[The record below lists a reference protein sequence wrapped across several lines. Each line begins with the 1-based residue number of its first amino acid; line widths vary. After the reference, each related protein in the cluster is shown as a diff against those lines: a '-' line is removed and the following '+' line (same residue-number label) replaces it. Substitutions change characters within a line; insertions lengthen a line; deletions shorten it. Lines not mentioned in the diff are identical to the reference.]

1 MIDAATVEEYMRDA
15 NPIPTLDAIDADE
28 FAHFVAAT
36 HMKRAAAMHAPT
48 RHPTRSTPSAGQ
60 TELGWAG
67 AHVAER
73 EESAMVTHQQPDIE
87 TPTPTPTTPPQSR
100 RGPLMAAA
108 VAVVVILAGV
118 GIAFAAG
125 AFESEG
131 DAAAGG
137 EGEPTLTFDG
147 TALTYSGPETLE
159 AGDVTFTLENTSDE
173 VMAFAWV
180 LYNDDSVTL
189 EQERAWFEE
198 NPDSATGPP
207 WVETWNRIG
216 EAGPGEVVEETS
228 YLYEGR
234 NGLQAWNPAIGPS
247 SVDVAA
253 VIDVTGN

>member
-1 MIDAATVEEYMRDA
+1 
-15 NPIPTLDAIDADE
+15 
-28 FAHFVAAT
+28 
-36 HMKRAAAMHAPT
+36 
-48 RHPTRSTPSAGQ
+48 
-60 TELGWAG
+60 
-67 AHVAER
+67 
-73 EESAMVTHQQPDIE
+73 MVTHQQPDIE
-87 TPTPTPTTPPQSR
+87 TPTPTPTTPRQRR

-131 DAAAGG
+131 DAAVGG

-147 TALTYSGPETLE
+147 TALTYSGPATLE

-173 VMAFAWV
+173 EMAFNWV
-180 LYNDDSVTL
+180 LSNDDSITL
-189 EQERAWFEE
+189 EESRAWIEA
-198 NPDSATGPP
+198 NPDSNEGPP

-234 NGLQAWNPAIGPS
+234 NELQAWNPAIGPS
-247 SVDVAA
+247 SAYVAV
-253 VIDVTGN
+253 VIDVTGD